1 MELRTA
7 YNFIAD
13 GRFGKFCDENKIDL
27 KNTYVQIKHF
37 SDQILIDRDSRLVKN
52 MESFLMKQIEDLV
65 FSFYINEQ
73 DNYLLSTGYCIRIR
87 DINGKYHELI

>member
-7 YNFIAD
+7 YKFIAD
-13 GRFGKFCDENKIDL
+13 GGFRKFCDENEIDL
-27 KNTYVQIKHF
+27 KNTTVQIKHF
-37 SDQILIDRDSRLVKN
+37 SKTMIQCELRLVLN

-73 DNYLLSTGYCIRIR
+73 DNNLLSSEFCIGIT
-87 DINGKYHELI
+87 DKKGKYHELY